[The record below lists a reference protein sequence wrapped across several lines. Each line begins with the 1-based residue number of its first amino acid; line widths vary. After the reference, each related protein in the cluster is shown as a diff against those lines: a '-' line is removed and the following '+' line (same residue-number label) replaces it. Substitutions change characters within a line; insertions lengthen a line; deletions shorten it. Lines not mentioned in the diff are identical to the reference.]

1 MPTVGWIR
9 EDALEAFYEG
19 TERTPEPG
27 PPAKPTFRCPFCISV
42 FSVQRELND
51 HVYKTHRVERPV
63 MFLGGT
69 EPTGRAVVRV
79 PVGRSAIVVA
89 NATAVRIGIDG
100 GDPQRCLPDAVPKKL
115 ADTKQGEMKLV
126 LLNES
131 QVNAEPVSTHY
142 TISFRIADAHEL
154 RRVEEAFAEILVSSS
169 ITRDTISRFLAD
181 QRTQGPGKEYATG
194 LGYYC
199 LGVLIKERPTS
210 ENLTTPLARYREL
223 YGSALQVL
231 ADFDRPLARL
241 IAGIIRFTMNDFLDA
256 GSSTGFW
263 ELDLARMLLSDPGRM
278 TLPSSDAT
286 AKRRPI
292 CPIDHGTARI
302 LDLATRLSTQ
312 SRWSPILDDECRE
325 IASSDVLDAT
335 DHQKA
340 LAIWAAAAW
349 RTGSTGNAIEPLTQ
363 IAAVYPFNR
372 WAEPYLENVAK

>member
-19 TERTPEPG
+19 TERTAEPG
-27 PPAKPTFRCPFCISV
+27 PPEKPTFRCPFCISL
-42 FSVQRELND
+42 FTVQGELHD
-51 HVYKTHRVERPV
+51 HVYEAHRIERPV
-63 MFLGGT
+63 MLLGGT

-79 PVGRSAIVVA
+79 PVNRSAVVIA
-89 NATAVRIGIDG
+89 NATAVRVSIDG
-100 GDPQRCLPDAVPKKL
+100 GDPQLCLPDAVPKKL
-115 ADTKQGEMKLV
+115 AETTQGELKLV
-126 LLNES
+126 LRNES
-131 QVNAEPVSTHY
+131 QANAEPVSTY
-142 TISFRIADAHEL
+142 YAISFRIADAHDLE
-154 RRVEEAFAEILVSSS
+154 RVEEAFAEILVSSS
-169 ITRDTISRFLAD
+169 ITRDAISRFLAD
-181 QRTQGPGKEYATG
+181 QRTQGPGREYATG
-194 LGYYC
+194 LGNYS

-210 ENLTTPLARYREL
+210 EHLTTPLARYREL

-241 IAGIIRFTMNDFLDA
+241 IGGIIRFAMNDFWEA
-256 GSSTGFW
+256 GSSTGYW
-263 ELDLARMLLSDPGRM
+263 ELDLARMLLSDPGRT
-278 TLPSSDAT
+278 TLPSSEAT

-302 LDLATRLSTQ
+302 LDLATRMSTQ
-312 SRWSPILDDECRE
+312 SRWSPILDDECRD
-325 IASSDVLDAT
+325 IANSEVLDAT

-349 RTGSTGNAIEPLTQ
+349 RTGSTESAIEPLTQ